1 MSDGCF
7 QADTVHPY
15 GNEQSAPYPPFASLV
30 EGGEPL
36 AVEGVRKNTPSVSYA
51 DSSLSEGALVHL

>member
-1 MSDGCF
+1 VG
-7 QADTVHPY
+7 ARGY
-15 GNEQSAPYPPFASLV
+15 GLLPKPHPPFASLV

-51 DSSLSEGALVHL
+51 DSSLSEGALVHP